1 MDSLTQIVLG
11 AAVGEATLGRKVG
24 NKALLWGAIAGT
36 IPDIDVVYIKLIGGN
51 AIDEIVL
58 HRGFS
63 HSILFAFLMAPIL
76 GWLVKWLYRKK
87 PEADFKGW
95 TKLFFWSIFTHPLL
109 DSLTTY
115 GTQLFLPFSDHRV
128 SIASVFVVDLFY
140 TLPFLLSVIGVS
152 LLARTSSKR
161 RILNYIGLGLS
172 TTYLIIG
179 LLNKYRASQVFESDL
194 VREPEKME
202 LRFTGVTPLNIIL
215 WYGVAESDDAFR
227 IGYYSFL
234 DYDEEVEWM
243 SFKKNHQLLHGIE
256 NEYGV
261 DRLKWFS
268 DQLYVVSEHGPDTLN
283 FYTMK
288 FGRTKFASENP
299 EDSFAF
305 YMRVINSAN
314 GSLRYESIRGVE
326 SIDMKKQMNL
336 LVSRALGE
344 ELY

>member
-11 AAVGEATLGRKVG
+11 AAVGEAALGRKVG

-36 IPDIDVVYIKLIGGN
+36 IPDLDVLYIKIIGGD

-63 HSILFAFLMAPIL
+63 HSILFAFLMAPLL
-76 GWLVKWLYRKK
+76 GWLVKWLYRKN
-87 PEADFKGW
+87 PEAYFKGW
-95 TKLFFWSIFTHPLL
+95 TTLFFWSIFTHPLL

-140 TLPFLLSVIGVS
+140 TLPFLFCVIGVS
-152 LLARTSSKR
+152 MLARTNNKR
-161 RILNYIGLGLS
+161 RMLNYAGIGLS
-172 TTYLIIG
+172 STYLIIG
-179 LLNKYRASQVFESDL
+179 LVNKYLASQVFKNDL
-194 VREPEKME
+194 VNEPQKME
-202 LRFTGVTPLNIIL
+202 LRFTGVTPLNVIL
-215 WYGVAESDDAFR
+215 WYGVAESEDAFH

-234 DYDEEVEWM
+234 DDDEEVEWV
-243 SFKKNHQLLHGIE
+243 SFKKNHQLLNGIE

-268 DQLYVVSEHGPDTLN
+268 DQLYVISEHGPDTLN
-283 FYTMK
+283 LYTMK

-305 YMRVINSAN
+305 YMRIIKSTD
-314 GSLRYESIRGVE
+314 GSLRYESIRDVE
-326 SIDMKKQMNL
+326 SIDARHQIGML
-336 LVSRALGE
+336 IGRVCGDSWE
-344 ELY
+344 